1 MLLRVYAVLWM
12 AAVLLPLGALAAG
25 TARETAHP
33 TPLDTYVYAEDAHYG
48 WKFREK
54 TEALGC
60 TTYSLE
66 LTSQAWLTEAEV
78 DRTVWTHDLL
88 ITVPAEVKSDIA
100 LLYITGGNNDGKPA
114 RRMGADFVRMAAAS
128 GAVVAQLNQVPNQPL
143 TFVHTGKRAVEDG
156 ILAEGWR
163 QFLETGDTKWLGR
176 LPMTKSAVR
185 AMDAITEF
193 LGSEAG
199 GGIRV
204 SRFVPAGGSKRGWTA
219 WMVAAVD
226 ARVTAVIPIVIDLLN
241 LIPSFE
247 HHFAVYGFWAPAID
261 DYTQRGIM
269 DWMHTPEYRAMLD
282 IVDPYSYRTRLTM
295 PKMVINAADD
305 QFFLPDSWRF
315 YWNDLAGPKYLRY
328 VPNAGHGLGGSDAA
342 NTINAFFHSIASGT
356 PLPEYTWEMG
366 EDGVLSVE
374 SRTRPLKV
382 ALWRATNPASRDFRL
397 ETVGNEA
404 WTAEPIEA
412 AAGKYAAKLEAP
424 PSGYSAFLIELE
436 YAGPGEAT
444 LKLTTPV
451 YILPDKVEHTY
462 PEPDPL
468 PRGFITRGKD

>member
-1 MLLRVYAVLWM
+1 
-12 AAVLLPLGALAAG
+12 
-25 TARETAHP
+25 
-33 TPLDTYVYAEDAHYG
+33 
-48 WKFREK
+48 
-54 TEALGC
+54 
-60 TTYSLE
+60 
-66 LTSQAWLTEAEV
+66 
-78 DRTVWTHDLL
+78 
-88 ITVPAEVKSDIA
+88 
-100 LLYITGGNNDGKPA
+100 
-114 RRMGADFVRMAAAS
+114 MGAEFVRMAAVS

-143 TFVHTGKRAVEDG
+143 TFAHTGKRVVEDG
-156 ILAEGWR
+156 ILAEGWK

-185 AMDAITEF
+185 AMDAVTEF

-199 GGIRV
+199 GGVRV
-204 SRFVPAGGSKRGWTA
+204 SYFVPAGGSKRGWTA

-226 ARVTAVIPIVIDLLN
+226 ARVRAVIPIVIDLLN

-247 HHFAVYGFWAPAID
+247 HHYAVYGFWAPAID

-269 DWMHTPEYRAMLD
+269 EWMHTPEYRAMLD
-282 IVDPYSYRTRLTM
+282 IVDPYSYRARLTM

-315 YWNDLAGPKYLRY
+315 YWDDLQGPKYLRY

-342 NTINAFFHSIASGT
+342 STISAFFHSIVSGT
-356 PLPEYTWEMG
+356 PLPEYAWRMG
-366 EDGVLSVE
+366 DDGVLSVE
-374 SRTRPLKV
+374 SRTAPLRV
-382 ALWRATNPASRDFRL
+382 LLWRATNPASRDFRL

-404 WTAEPIEA
+404 WTAEPVEGV
-412 AAGKYAAKLEAP
+412 AGRYAAKLEAP
-424 PSGYSAFLIELE
+424 PAGYSAYLMELE

-451 YILPDKVEHTY
+451 YILPDKVEHVY

-468 PRGFITRGKD
+468 PQGFMTRAK